1 MAPEPLLRPET
12 WSARHDRRVDAEQ
25 DTRWYAVRSLFQSS
39 GEAVSSY
46 EERIT
51 LWEAASA
58 DEALQRAAAEA
69 EEYAEFAGTTYLADF
84 GQVYP
89 LADAPPR
96 DGAEVFALTR
106 DSALAADA
114 YVDRFFTTGHER
126 PL

>member
-1 MAPEPLLRPET
+1 MEP
-12 WSARHDRRVDAEQ
+12 EQ
-25 DTRWYAVRSLFQSS
+25 DDRWYAVRSLFRLA
-39 GEAVSSY
+39 GEGENAY

-51 LWEAASA
+51 VWQAVSL
-58 DEALQRAAAEA
+58 DEALERAAAEA
-69 EEYAEFAGTTYLADF
+69 AEYAEFAGTTYLADF
-84 GQVYP
+84 GQVDP